1 MLNSEKILILE
12 DDPDSLAFI
21 TNVLSEAGFITC
33 SASTSLDA
41 IRLTK
46 EILPNLVLLDQSLPD
61 LDEKEVCDKIRSLDG
76 KASVLYLVKPGVTE
90 ELSRLKGIVGG
101 VDDFLV
107 KPFSKEL
114 LLARVNALLRM
125 RRLEEAQRVNDERVN
140 EIIENLPVGFQSL
153 DKNGLLKDVNIAWIT
168 MLGYKKEEVLGKSF
182 RDFILPGSLEAFQ
195 HWFDQV
201 KAGQKVQKTEIEL
214 SGKTGEIKRV
224 SLECMIA
231 SGTGTGSNQID
242 CTLTNLPRANG
253 SQQLRESL
261 PDDSA
266 RYQEALD
273 QVASFIFMK
282 DKNHRYTYANKMIQK
297 LFNSTAEDIIGKKDE
312 DFFPRESA
320 QRLWEIDDQVL
331 NGNQLQKEV
340 FLTAPD
346 GTGNYYWEVKT
357 PIHQSAGQKEV
368 LGLLGISTDITE
380 KKRLIAESQS
390 IQARLE
396 AAMYA
401 MADGVLI
408 TDHEGK
414 PLEINEAFAAFH
426 RYPSRQQLLS
436 DWENYQKKLQV
447 FSLDGQEVQPQDRA
461 VASALRGKSASN
473 GELRFYRADTGESW
487 VGSENYAPIRDEAGQ
502 VVGTVIVERDINQQ
516 IQSQA
521 KLIESEEQYRLMF
534 ENNPIPIWV
543 YEIDSLKFLAV
554 NDATIR
560 KYGYSRE
567 ELLNM
572 TIRDIRPAEDIPLL
586 EQHLAQ
592 TYDQFH
598 PSSLWRHQLKN
609 GDFIYVELI
618 SYNINYNGIPSRL
631 VLANDITERKADMD
645 ALRES
650 EEKFRSLVENIPA
663 VIYLAPVSNSSFQP
677 YVNPYG
683 QLLSGYTTEELINQ
697 EAWRRIVLTED
708 IHLVDEAIET
718 TLTTGQRSEVEFRVQ
733 VGRNQLLWMQH
744 TCWAGYA
751 EDGKLLFLQGMVMDI
766 TARKNAEQDLI
777 HSHELMQYII
787 EHNKGAVAVHDRD
800 LNYIYVSQK
809 YLKEYHLE
817 GKQVIGKHH
826 YEVIPDL
833 PQKWRD
839 VHQKALKGEVCLAE
853 EDPYIRQD
861 GTIEWTRWECR
872 PWYESDG
879 SIGGIIVYTEM
890 ITDRKKAEMALKE
903 SNELLTRFINYSPIY
918 AYIKQVEPDESTVIV
933 ASENFQDMVGI
944 PGSQMIGKRMED
956 LFPPEFAKKI
966 TREDWAVISKGEILR
981 LDEELNG
988 KNYTTIK
995 FPIDLGERKLLAGYT
1010 IDLTD
1015 RIAMEKA
1022 LRESQ
1027 RRLMTLFSN
1036 LPGMAYR
1043 CRNDQDWTM
1052 EFVSQGCYL
1061 LTGYQPEDLIGSKHR
1076 TYTEIIHPDDRQM
1089 VYEKVNAEIATGNSF
1104 ELTYR
1109 IITATG
1115 KEKWV
1120 WEKGQAVPA
1129 EDGSVMLEGFIND
1142 VSDRVRAENALR
1154 DYNLQLE
1161 GVVSERTA
1169 ELINTQEKLV
1179 RNEKLA
1185 ILGQLAGSVGHELRN
1200 PLGVISNAVYFL
1212 RLIQPDASEKV
1223 NEYLNMIDIETHN
1236 AEKIISDLL
1245 GFARIKSVDKECVK
1259 ISELVNHTL
1268 LRRQAPMNI
1277 QLELSLVEDL
1287 PMVEVDPR
1295 QVEQV
1300 LENIVVN
1307 AYQAM
1312 PEGGKLSIW
1321 GVTVERNQ
1329 RAYVAVHVKDS
1340 GIGITRENLSKIFD
1354 PLFTTKPKGIGLGL
1368 SVCKKLIEAN
1378 EGDIEVESE
1387 PGRGTDFLLYL
1398 PTQRS
1403 QPVENPDRPE

>member
-1 MLNSEKILILE
+1 MINSEKILIVE
-12 DDPDSLAFI
+12 DDPDSLALI
-21 TNVLSEAGFITC
+21 TELLSEAGLITYT
-33 SASTSLDA
+33 ANNNQDA
-41 IRLTK
+41 IRLAK
-46 EILPNLVLLDQSLPD
+46 EILPDLVLLDQDLPALKGKELWD
-61 LDEKEVCDKIRSLDG
+61 TIRALDEN
-76 KASVLYLVKPGVTE
+76 ASFIYLVSADTAEEFISHNSSECGVA
-90 ELSRLKGIVGG
+90 
-101 VDDFLV
+101 DFLV
-107 KPFSKEL
+107 KPISKEL
-114 LLARVNALLRM
+114 LRARVNALLRLRKLEAD
-125 RRLEEAQRVNDERVN
+125 RRANEERVK
-140 EIIENLPVGFQSL
+140 EIWEQLPVGFQSL
-153 DKNGLLKDVNIAWIT
+153 DTNRRLTNVNGAWVT
-168 MLGYKKEEVLGKSF
+168 MLGYQKGEVIGKVF
-182 RDFILPGSLEAFQ
+182 EDFILPGSLDAFRY
-195 HWFDQV
+195 WFDQV
-201 KAGQKVQKTEIEL
+201 RTGQKDQKTELEL
-214 SGKTGEIKRV
+214 LGKDGLIKHV
-224 SLECMIA
+224 SLAHIN
-231 SGTGTGSNQID
+231 GSNADSEYSQID
-242 CTLTNLPRANG
+242 CTLTNIPEPTEL
-253 SQQLRESL
+253 SQPKISQLE
-261 PDDSA
+261 DSS
-266 RYQEALD
+266 RYREALD

-282 DKNHRYTYANKMIQK
+282 DKDHRYIYANKMIQK
-297 LFNSTAEDIIGKKDE
+297 LFNSTAEEIIGKRDD
-312 DFFPRESA
+312 DFFPKDSA
-320 QRLWEIDDQVL
+320 RRLLEIDDQVL
-331 NGNQLQKEV
+331 TGKQVQEEV
-340 FLTAPD
+340 SLTNPD
-346 GTGNYYWEVKT
+346 GTEKNYWEVKT
-357 PIHQSAGQKEV
+357 PIYKGTGQEEV
-368 LGLLGISTDITE
+368 IGLLGISTDITE
-380 KKRLIAESQS
+380 KKKLIAESQS
-390 IQARLE
+390 IRARLE
-396 AAMYA
+396 AAMLA
-401 MADGVLI
+401 MTDGVLI
-408 TDHEGK
+408 TDHKGK
-414 PLEINEAFAAFH
+414 PLEVNEAYAAFH
-426 RYPSRQQLLS
+426 RYPSRQRLLS
-436 DWENYQKKLQV
+436 DWENYQTKLQV
-447 FSLDGQEVQPQDRA
+447 FSLDGQEIQPQERA
-461 VASALRGKSASN
+461 VPSALRGKSASN
-473 GELRFYRADTGESW
+473 AELRFYREDTGESW
-487 VGSENYAPIRDEAGQ
+487 VGSENYAPIRDETGQ
-502 VVGTVIVERDINQQ
+502 VMGSIIVERDITEQ

-534 ENNPIPIWV
+534 ENNPLPVWV
-543 YEIDSLKFLAV
+543 YEISTLKFLAA
-554 NDATIR
+554 NEATIR
-560 KYGYSRE
+560 KYGYSHE
-567 ELLNM
+567 ELMDM
-572 TIRDIRPAEDIPLL
+572 TIRDIRPAEDIPTL
-586 EQHLAQ
+586 EEHLAQ
-592 TYDQFH
+592 TYDRFH
-598 PSSLWRHQLKN
+598 PSSIWRHQLKN
-609 GDFIYVELI
+609 GDLINVEI
-618 SYNINYNGIPSRL
+618 VSYNINYNGIPSRL
-631 VLANDITERKADMD
+631 VLANDITERKTAMD
-645 ALRES
+645 ALQAS

-683 QLLSGYTTEELINQ
+683 QLLSGFTTEELINQ
-697 EAWRRIVLTED
+697 EAWRRMVLAED
-708 IHLVDEAIET
+708 IHLVEEAIQT

-733 VGRNQLLWMQH
+733 VGRNQELWMQQ
-744 TCWAGYA
+744 TCWAGFA
-751 EDGKLLFLQGMVMDI
+751 ENGDLLFLQGMVTDI
-766 TARKNAEQDLI
+766 TSRKNAEQELI

-787 EHNKGAVAVHDRD
+787 EHNKGSIAVHDRD

-809 YLKEYHLE
+809 YLKEYQLE

-839 VHQKALKGEVCLAE
+839 VHQKALRGEVCSAE
-853 EDPYIRQD
+853 EDAFIRQD
-861 GTIEWTRWECR
+861 GTVEWTRWECR
-872 PWYESDG
+872 PWFESNG

-956 LFPPEFAKKI
+956 LFPPEFAEKI

-995 FPIDLGERKLLAGYT
+995 FPIDFGERKLLAGYT

-1052 EFVSQGCYL
+1052 EFVSQGCYP
-1061 LTGYQPEDLIGSKHR
+1061 LTGYQPDDLIENKRH

-1109 IITATG
+1109 IITANG

-1142 VSDRVRAENALR
+1142 VSDRVKAENALR
-1154 DYNLQLE
+1154 DYNLKLE

-1185 ILGQLAGSVGHELRN
+1185 ILGQLAGGVGHELRN

-1223 NEYLNMIDIETHN
+1223 NEYLNMIETETHN

-1245 GFARIKSVDKECVK
+1245 GFARIKSVEKANVK

-1268 LRRQAPMNI
+1268 QRRQAPMNI
-1277 QLELSLVEDL
+1277 LLELALAEDL
-1287 PMVEVDPR
+1287 PLVEVDPR

-1300 LENIVVN
+1300 LENLVVN

-1321 GVTVERNQ
+1321 GVSVERNQ
-1329 RAYVAVHVKDS
+1329 RAFVALHVKDT
-1340 GIGITRENLSKIFD
+1340 GIGITSENLSKIFD

-1387 PGRGTDFLLYL
+1387 PGKGTDFVLFL
-1398 PTQRS
+1398 PS
-1403 QPVENPDRPE
+1403 QKN